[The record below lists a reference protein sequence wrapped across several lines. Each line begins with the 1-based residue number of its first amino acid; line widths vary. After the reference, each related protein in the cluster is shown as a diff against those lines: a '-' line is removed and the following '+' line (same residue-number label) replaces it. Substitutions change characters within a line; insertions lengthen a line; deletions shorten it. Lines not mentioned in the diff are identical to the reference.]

1 MNRIY
6 SLTQAMTIFK
16 SENDYFFQLHDVVQK
31 KGEAIL
37 GSGKPVSREALE
49 VLCKAVLPSM
59 VGNLTFLNGNVLASS
74 GSLHGPDVWVS
85 PPALRPMFFTGQ
97 IKIQNGIAPW
107 PGLIFV
113 TRNNDLLM
121 LYAIKGNQRATL
133 ETELYVAPLFN
144 MTGYDLCLG
153 NALHPSKNNACDEWE
168 SAVYASAFS
177 EERLDEKRINKEE
190 RLSHFWKELIASQA
204 TVFPEEALLPNDS
217 PKTVGELLKGFKKGK
232 ENEYGR

>member
-16 SENDYFFQLHDVVQK
+16 SENDYFFQLHDVFQK
-31 KGEAIL
+31 KGEATL

-59 VGNLTFLNGNVLASS
+59 VGNLTFLNGNILASS
-74 GSLHGPDVWVS
+74 GTVHGPDVWFS
-85 PPALRPMFFTGQ
+85 PPAVRPMFFTGEVK
-97 IKIQNGIAPW
+97 IKNGLAPW

-113 TRNNDLLM
+113 TRNEDLLM
-121 LYAIKGNQRATL
+121 LYAIKGNHRPIL
-133 ETELYVAPLFN
+133 ETELYVCPFFN

-153 NALHPSKNNACDEWE
+153 NALRPSKNNAYDEWE
-168 SAVYASAFS
+168 SAVHTSAFS

-190 RLSHFWKELIASQA
+190 RLSRFWKELIAAQA

-217 PKTVGELLKGFKKGK
+217 PKTVGELLKELKKGK
-232 ENEYGR
+232 EN